1 MAAALAGH
9 HELIILD
16 VMLPG
21 GSGFELLKALRHESA
36 VPVLLLTARGEAVD
50 RILGLEIGADDYL
63 AKPFDPRELVARIRA
78 VLRRTREAASGA
90 SAHRSRRSPAASAI
104 SSCRSAPAP
113 SPAPAQPVDLTSVE
127 FNVLEL
133 LLRNAG
139 SVVTREQIAEVALGR
154 PLNSFD
160 RSVDVHV
167 SRLRKKLGGFPGT
180 DDLIRPIR
188 GIGYFF
194 SAAATPEKSQGMN
207 RRLFWKIFLPFWVA
221 QALLLGVLYMR
232 LHYRLHAENPWW
244 VQPERRLVPTLADLA
259 AQRYEEAGQPALARP
274 CSTSRPCRI
283 APNYWLLDSDGPRV
297 ERPPAARRDHRLR
310 PARVAA

>member
-1 MAAALAGH
+1 VKAGSTSRNNSSPQSQAGKSNTNAVNRLLIIDDDHALVNLLTRFLEGEGFHVDAAYDHASGLSAALASD

-21 GSGFELLKALRHESA
+21 GTGFELLKILRQQSS

-78 VLRRTREAASGA
+78 IFRRTRETAGA
-90 SAHRSRRSPAASAI
+90 GPRPDHDETLVVGNI
-104 SSCRSAPAP
+104 SMSLGTRTVTCSNA
-113 SPAPAQPVDLTSVE
+113 PVDLTSVE

-154 PLNSFD
+154 PLNAFD

-167 SRLRKKLGGFPGT
+167 SRLRKKLGTCPSSN
-180 DDLIRPIR
+180 DELIRPIR
-188 GIGYFF
+188 GVGYFL
-194 SAAATPEKSQGMN
+194 AASIPADVKATPAGSPGATETPEKS
-207 RRLFWKIFLPFWVA
+207 RA
-221 QALLLGVLYMR
+221 
-232 LHYRLHAENPWW
+232 
-244 VQPERRLVPTLADLA
+244 
-259 AQRYEEAGQPALARP
+259 
-274 CSTSRPCRI
+274 
-283 APNYWLLDSDGPRV
+283 
-297 ERPPAARRDHRLR
+297 
-310 PARVAA
+310 

>member
-1 MAAALAGH
+1 MNPVNRLLIVDDDHGLVNLLKRFLEGENFSVDAAYDHASGLNAALSGE

-21 GSGFELLKALRHESA
+21 GTGFELLKILRQQSS

-78 VLRRTREAASGA
+78 IFRRTRETTPSGA
-90 SAHRSRRSPAASAI
+90 KSDHDEVLTVGDITMSMATRTVTCSAT
-104 SSCRSAPAP
+104 
-113 SPAPAQPVDLTSVE
+113 PVDLTSVE

-154 PLNSFD
+154 PLNAFD

-167 SRLRKKLGGFPGT
+167 SRLRKKLGACPGT
-180 DDLIRPIR
+180 DELIRPIR
-188 GIGYFF
+188 GIGYFL
-194 SAAATPEKSQGMN
+194 AAEAPEKS
-207 RRLFWKIFLPFWVA
+207 
-221 QALLLGVLYMR
+221 
-232 LHYRLHAENPWW
+232 
-244 VQPERRLVPTLADLA
+244 
-259 AQRYEEAGQPALARP
+259 
-274 CSTSRPCRI
+274 
-283 APNYWLLDSDGPRV
+283 RV
-297 ERPPAARRDHRLR
+297 
-310 PARVAA
+310 

>member
-1 MAAALAGH
+1 MNPVNQLLIIDDDHALVNLLKRFLEAEGFRVTAAYDHDTGLAAALADH

-21 GSGFELLKALRHESA
+21 GSGFELLKSLRHQSA

-90 SAHRSRRSPAASAI
+90 LRGDHDEMLVVGEISLSLGSRTVTCAGK
-104 SSCRSAPAP
+104 
-113 SPAPAQPVDLTSVE
+113 PVELTSVE

-139 SVVTREQIAEVALGR
+139 NVVTREQIAEVALGR
-154 PLNSFD
+154 PLNAFD

-167 SRLRKKLGGFPGT
+167 SRLRKKLAGFPGT

-188 GIGYFF
+188 GIGYFL
-194 SAAATPEKSQGMN
+194 SAGTPEKSS
-207 RRLFWKIFLPFWVA
+207 A
-221 QALLLGVLYMR
+221 
-232 LHYRLHAENPWW
+232 
-244 VQPERRLVPTLADLA
+244 
-259 AQRYEEAGQPALARP
+259 
-274 CSTSRPCRI
+274 
-283 APNYWLLDSDGPRV
+283 
-297 ERPPAARRDHRLR
+297 
-310 PARVAA
+310 

>member
-1 MAAALAGH
+1 MSPVNQLLIIDDDRALVNLLKRFLESEGFHVDAAYDHDSGLSAARGDQ

-21 GSGFELLKALRHESA
+21 GTGFELLKALRHDSA

-78 VLRRTREAASGA
+78 VLRRTREAAAGAARSDHDEVLRAGDIELSTGTRNVTCSGM
-90 SAHRSRRSPAASAI
+90 PI
-104 SSCRSAPAP
+104 
-113 SPAPAQPVDLTSVE
+113 DLTSVE

-154 PLNSFD
+154 PLNAFD

-167 SRLRKKLGGFPGT
+167 SRLRKKLGTFPGT
-180 DDLIRPIR
+180 EDLIRPIR
-188 GIGYFF
+188 GIGYFL
-194 SAAATPEKSQGMN
+194 SAASEKA
-207 RRLFWKIFLPFWVA
+207 KV
-221 QALLLGVLYMR
+221 
-232 LHYRLHAENPWW
+232 
-244 VQPERRLVPTLADLA
+244 
-259 AQRYEEAGQPALARP
+259 
-274 CSTSRPCRI
+274 
-283 APNYWLLDSDGPRV
+283 
-297 ERPPAARRDHRLR
+297 
-310 PARVAA
+310 

>member
-1 MAAALAGH
+1 MNPVNRLLIVDDDHGLVNLLKRFLEGEGFHVDAAYDQASGLNAALSKD

-21 GSGFELLKALRHESA
+21 GTGFELLKALRAQSA

-78 VLRRTREAASGA
+78 IFRRTRETTPSAARPGHEEVLSVGD
-90 SAHRSRRSPAASAI
+90 I
-104 SSCRSAPAP
+104 SMSLGTRTVTCSNTPIE
-113 SPAPAQPVDLTSVE
+113 LTSVE

-154 PLNSFD
+154 PLNIFD

-167 SRLRKKLGGFPGT
+167 SRLRKKLSACPGT
-180 DDLIRPIR
+180 DELIRPIR
-188 GIGYFF
+188 GTGYFL
-194 SAAATPEKSQGMN
+194 AARTPEKS
-207 RRLFWKIFLPFWVA
+207 
-221 QALLLGVLYMR
+221 
-232 LHYRLHAENPWW
+232 
-244 VQPERRLVPTLADLA
+244 
-259 AQRYEEAGQPALARP
+259 
-274 CSTSRPCRI
+274 RI
-283 APNYWLLDSDGPRV
+283 
-297 ERPPAARRDHRLR
+297 
-310 PARVAA
+310 

>member
-1 MAAALAGH
+1 MNAVNQLLIIDDDRALVNLLKRFLEAESFRVDAAYDHDSGLAAARSNQ
-9 HELIILD
+9 HELVILD

-78 VLRRTREAASGA
+78 VLRRTREAAAGIP
-90 SAHRSRRSPAASAI
+90 RSEQDELFKVGDIELSVATRNVT
-104 SSCRSAPAP
+104 CGGK
-113 SPAPAQPVDLTSVE
+113 PVDLTSVE

-154 PLNSFD
+154 PLNAFD

-167 SRLRKKLGGFPGT
+167 SRLRKKLGSFLGT
-180 DDLIRPIR
+180 EELIRPIR
-188 GIGYFF
+188 GVGYFL
-194 SAAATPEKSQGMN
+194 AATAVPEKA
-207 RRLFWKIFLPFWVA
+207 KA
-221 QALLLGVLYMR
+221 
-232 LHYRLHAENPWW
+232 
-244 VQPERRLVPTLADLA
+244 
-259 AQRYEEAGQPALARP
+259 
-274 CSTSRPCRI
+274 
-283 APNYWLLDSDGPRV
+283 
-297 ERPPAARRDHRLR
+297 
-310 PARVAA
+310 